1 MKYTTKEA
9 ARLMGGKLYRL
20 SGDEI
25 IEGVSIDSRTIKKGE
40 MFFGIKGERFDGTQ
54 FAHDAVRKGAVCAVV
69 PEFKRTENVPSIL
82 VDEPVMAM
90 GRLARAYLNS
100 RLKAK
105 IIGITG
111 SVGKT
116 TTKDLL
122 HRLLSIKYSVSK
134 TQKSQ
139 NGFIGLP
146 FTILNA
152 SEKDDYLVLEYGI
165 SRPYEMDY
173 LISIAPPDVAI
184 LTKVGKSHLEFL
196 NTEEGVAIEK
206 SKLFKALKMFDIA
219 VLNRNTPMLDFFE
232 AAIPKMVRVIYYE
245 TPEIIEMSVQGTV
258 FKLDEVTYKTPLI
271 GKHIITNLAAA
282 IIVAKTLGVDVDE
295 IKEEVE
301 KLTPSPM
308 RLEITHLGK
317 FTVINDAYNAN
328 PESMKALIDT
338 AGDINFNGK
347 KIFILGDMLELG
359 PRSPIFHEEIG
370 NYLARKIP
378 DAVLY
383 TTGRFGKEYI
393 KGARS
398 LKAKEYFDN
407 IDEILEKLSGEDG
420 GILFVKASR
429 GMQLERLIEKLKE
442 RI

>member
-1 MKYTTKEA
+1 MKYTVREA
-9 ARLMGGKLYRL
+9 ARIMGGKLYRL
-20 SGDEI
+20 SGDEVI
-25 IEGVSIDSRTIKKGE
+25 TGVSIDSRTIKKGD

-54 FAHDAVRKGAVCAVV
+54 FAKDAVEKGGVCAIV
-69 PEFKRTENVPSIL
+69 PEFKKTENVPSIL

-90 GRLARAYLNS
+90 GRLARSYLNS
-100 RLKAK
+100 KLKAK

-122 HRLLSIKYSVSK
+122 HRLLSIKYNVSK

-165 SRPYEMDY
+165 SKPYEMDY
-173 LISIAPPDVAI
+173 LISIAPPDVAV
-184 LTKVGKSHLEFL
+184 LTRVGKSHLKFL
-196 NTEEGVAIEK
+196 NTEEEVAIEK

-219 VLNRNTPMLDFFE
+219 VLNKNTPLLDFFE
-232 AAIPKMVRVIYYE
+232 AAIPKMVRLLYYE
-245 TPEIIEMSVQGTV
+245 TPEIVEMTTDGTI
-258 FKLDEVTYKTPLI
+258 FKLEGETFKTPLI
-271 GKHIITNLAAA
+271 GKHIITNLVAA
-282 IIVAKTLGVDVDE
+282 ILVAKTLGVSIED
-295 IKEEVE
+295 IKEEVR

-308 RLEITHLGK
+308 RLEIIHIGK

-338 AGDINFNGK
+338 ANDLNFKGK
-347 KIFILGDMLELG
+347 KIFVLGDMLELG

-370 NYLARKIP
+370 RDLASKIP

-383 TTGRFGKEYI
+383 TTGNFGKDYI
-393 KGARS
+393 KGARL
-398 LKAKEYFDN
+398 LKEKEYFDD
-407 IDEILEKLSGEDG
+407 IEGIVEKLLDKGDG
-420 GILFVKASR
+420 IIFVKASR
-429 GMQLERLIEKLKE
+429 GMALERVIEKLKE